1 MGFIWEKKQKNNPV
15 NLIQYYLKQITKEK
29 QTIDKQFKRLDL
41 QLKNQTIDQ
50 YTFERLRD
58 VLEINFIKQQNETL
72 QKVFI
77 RYKLIQ

>member
-1 MGFIWEKKQKNNPV
+1 MGKKQKNNPM

-50 YTFERLRD
+50 YTFEGLRD

-72 QKVFI
+72 QKAFI

>member
-1 MGFIWEKKQKNNPV
+1 MGKKQKNNPV

-58 VLEINFIKQQNETL
+58 VLEINFINQQNETL
-72 QKVFI
+72 QKAFI